1 MGDVVPTHGF
11 SSFKWIPGTN
21 DQLLVALKTVECEG
35 EETATYLMVFD
46 MTGKILVEETKI
58 ADQKYEGI
66 EFV

>member
-11 SSFKWIPGTN
+11 SSYKWIPGTE
-21 DQLLVALKTVECEG
+21 DQLIVALKTVECG
-35 EETATYLMVFD
+35 NVAETYIMVFD
-46 MTGKILVEETKI
+46 MQGHILMEETKI